1 MWPIIQI
8 MAPCQG
14 ISMRLIVIIW
24 KPRIIPKPW
33 IIIEY
38 TWIYIPWCIDV
49 INDEDQY
56 DDRWCFLDL
65 SNEEFL
71 LCLPSNWLLCF
82 YSDIFLYLSG
92 SSSMVGLVLFFAPP
106 DFLGS
111 ERSDRSCQ
119 NRYGCSYLAPQL
131 NLNIVRLYCLNLN
144 YCWRQFYQLSYPIAL
159 Q

>member
-38 TWIYIPWCIDV
+38 TWIYIPWCIDG

-92 SSSMVGLVLFFAPP
+92 SSSKVGLILFFAPP
-106 DFLGS
+106 DFPGLDW
-111 ERSDRSCQ
+111 SDRSDKLIRPVLSEPIWLLLSCPPAELEHCSTTLFEQ
-119 NRYGCSYLAPQL
+119 NHHWG
-131 NLNIVRLYCLNLN
+131 
-144 YCWRQFYQLSYPIAL
+144 QFY
-159 Q
+159 